1 MDLEFTRGDTQVLKF
16 QLKNGLGKEIEP
28 SPEDNIY
35 FTVKS
40 SANSLKSIIH
50 KKYPDNIEYSNGYFY
65 FTLNSEDTSDMPYG
79 TYQYDIELKSGDYVK
94 TLGFGTITLTE
105 EITYRRDE

>member
-35 FTVKS
+35 
-40 SANSLKSIIH
+40 L
-50 KKYPDNIEYSNGYFY
+50 
-65 FTLNSEDTSDMPYG
+65 L
-79 TYQYDIELKSGDYVK
+79 
-94 TLGFGTITLTE
+94 
-105 EITYRRDE
+105 

>member
-40 SANSLKSIIH
+40 SANS
-50 KKYPDNIEYSNGYFY
+50 
-65 FTLNSEDTSDMPYG
+65 
-79 TYQYDIELKSGDYVK
+79 
-94 TLGFGTITLTE
+94 
-105 EITYRRDE
+105 